1 MSFFKHV
8 GTANNKKVI
17 IVQRQMPNEEHMAA
31 VIYSDIMPSK
41 YHDDVMKLLESEEGQ
56 AAYEF
61 KDILQRRMM
70 GDGNNMLTAL
80 SNEGYLK
87 KVAANNVQ
95 VTPNSKSSMR
105 LDELVKL
112 LEQVGRGEQ
121 AVKRLER
128 MEAAQGFGKG
138 QIAEEMLDPT
148 EDVSVYD
155 LTGVPAAPAAAA
167 PAASDAT
174 ATMMMEMMKTMQAM
188 QAEIASMKKSEPA
201 AEKKTARKKAS
212 AV

>member
-8 GTANNKKVI
+8 GTANGKKVI
-17 IVQRQMPNEEHMAA
+17 IVQRQLPSEEHMAA

-87 KVAANNVQ
+87 KVASNNVQ

-112 LEQVGRGEQ
+112 LEQVGRGDQ

-138 QIAEEMLDPT
+138 QIAEELLDPA
-148 EDVSVYD
+148 EDVSVND
-155 LTGVPAAPAAAA
+155 LIGTAAKAPVAAA
-167 PAASDAT
+167 PAAPDQMA
-174 ATMMMEMMKTMQAM
+174 MMMEMMKTMQAM
-188 QAEIASMKKSEPA
+188 QAEIQNLKGDAPA
-201 AEKKTARKKAS
+201 KKARTTKAKTS
-212 AV
+212 V

>member
-8 GTANNKKVI
+8 GSANSKKVI
-17 IVQRQMPNEEHMAA
+17 IVQRQMPDEEHMAA

-61 KDILQRRMM
+61 KDILTRRMM

-80 SNEGYLK
+80 SNEGYIK

-105 LDELVKL
+105 LDELTKL
-112 LEQVGRGEQ
+112 LEQVGRGDQ

-128 MEAAQGFGKG
+128 MEASQGFGKG
-138 QIAEEMLDPT
+138 QIAEEMMDPS

-155 LTGVPAAPAAAA
+155 LNGVPAADAV
-167 PAASDAT
+167 AT
-174 ATMMMEMMKTMQAM
+174 AANDTSALMMEMMKTMQAM
-188 QAEIASMKKSEPA
+188 QAEIASMKKNNEPV
-201 AEKKTARKKAS
+201 AEKKPARKKAS